1 MLLSG
6 AQSVRS
12 IHLQLNYDKLGL
24 QLLNIS
30 DGNLLAQGD
39 RLVALVHR
47 EDLQAGALDPENR
60 STQDLS
66 GFWFRPWVQASGSD
80 LTRRLPKEIVRTRR
94 RCWARAPGAG
104 VGRPIRHMKG
114 CDWVSWQ
121 WFEPWQLEVRGDL
134 PVTGKD
140 SVSDPTTC
148 GAWIL
153 FDAANHQ
160 VSIKAQIFSG
170 FNPEKTS
177 QVSWLRRDS
186 ISWNCAL
193 FALC

>member
-66 GFWFRPWVQASGSD
+66 GFWFRP
-80 LTRRLPKEIVRTRR
+80 
-94 RCWARAPGAG
+94 
-104 VGRPIRHMKG
+104 
-114 CDWVSWQ
+114 
-121 WFEPWQLEVRGDL
+121 
-134 PVTGKD
+134 
-140 SVSDPTTC
+140 
-148 GAWIL
+148 
-153 FDAANHQ
+153 
-160 VSIKAQIFSG
+160 
-170 FNPEKTS
+170 
-177 QVSWLRRDS
+177 
-186 ISWNCAL
+186 
-193 FALC
+193 